1 MELIILKKT
10 LLIFIML
17 FALVLQPVSAAP
29 KSEPTPAPTP
39 AATASPT
46 PGPLTPLPEIHAG
59 AAILMDMK
67 TGRVL
72 YENNADEKMFPAS
85 TTKILTG
92 IMALESL
99 DMNTTLTATD
109 AAIAPITLEHS
120 SMGIYR
126 GEELTVEQL
135 IYGLLVHS
143 ANDAANVLAVNMGGS
158 IEGFA
163 AMMNEKAAEI
173 GAVNSHFVN
182 PHGFHDDNHYTTAR
196 DLALIAKYAMQ
207 NEKFR
212 EIVKTAKYVIPP
224 TNKYKTDR
232 NLITTNNLISK
243 YKTPANFYEYAT
255 GIKTGSTSQALNCLV
270 ASAKKDDNEF
280 ISVLM
285 KCPNQGT
292 GATAY
297 SFADTKALFEY
308 AFDNYKYTV
317 VTSAEDV
324 VSDSKVYEAKENA
337 RVALS
342 PKDEIASLLPKN
354 INLSNDIVI
363 DTVIDEEINAPIEK
377 GQVLGHAKY
386 SYNGEVLGETDLIAS
401 NAVERDNI
409 LFVIHKITN
418 TVKSPFFYI
427 PAIMLAAGGIII
439 RIRVVNNRRKK
450 RRNERARFR
459 NNTRY

>member
-1 MELIILKKT
+1 MKKYIFCIIMV
-10 LLIFIML
+10 LIFTMQSVYADTAQTTEPL
-17 FALVLQPVSAAP
+17 AP
-29 KSEPTPAPTP
+29 M
-39 AATASPT
+39 
-46 PGPLTPLPEIHAG
+46 PEIHAG
-59 AAILMDMK
+59 AWILMDMK
-67 TGRVL
+67 TERVL
-72 YENNADEKMFPAS
+72 FENNADEKVFPAS

-92 IMALESL
+92 IMALENL
-99 DMNTTLTATD
+99 DLSQTLTATE

-135 IYGLLVHS
+135 LYGLLVHS
-143 ANDAANVLAVNMGGS
+143 ANDAANVLAVAMGGS

-163 AMMNEKAAEI
+163 VMMNEKAAEL

-182 PHGFHDDNHYTTAR
+182 PHGFHEEDHYTTAR

-212 EIVKTAKYVIPP
+212 EIVMTTRYNIPP
-224 TNKYKTDR
+224 TNKYKTER

-243 YKTPANFYEYAT
+243 LKTTANFYSYAT

-270 ASAKKDDNEF
+270 ASAKKDGNEF
-280 ISVLM
+280 LSVLM

-292 GATAY
+292 GETAY

-308 AFDNYKYTV
+308 AFDIYKYTV
-317 VTSAEDV
+317 VVSPEDIV
-324 VSDSKVYEAKENA
+324 ADSKVNESKDNA

-354 INLSNDIVI
+354 IDLERDIVS
-363 DTVIDEEINAPIEK
+363 DVQIDENIEAPVEK
-377 GQVLGHAKY
+377 GDRLGYAKY
-386 SYNGEVLGETDLIAS
+386 SYKGEIIGETDLIAS
-401 NAVERDNI
+401 NSVERDNL

-418 TVKSPFFYI
+418 IITSPFFYI
-427 PAIMLAAGGIII
+427 PMALAAVCAIII
-439 RIRVVNNRRKK
+439 RIKVVNNRRKRRRHERK
-450 RRNERARFR
+450 RFN
-459 NNTRY
+459 RY

>member
-1 MELIILKKT
+1 MKKH
-10 LLIFIML
+10 IFIL
-17 FALVLQPVSAAP
+17 ILILTFAVNTVNTVTAAP
-29 KSEPTPAPTP
+29 EPSSPPAASASPAPTDEP
-39 AATASPT
+39 SPE
-46 PGPLTPLPEIHAG
+46 PLAPMPEIHAG
-59 AAILMDMK
+59 AWILVDMN

-72 YENNADEKMFPAS
+72 FEQNADEKMFPAS

-92 IMALESL
+92 IMALEML
-99 DMNTTLTATD
+99 DMNTVLTATE

-135 IYGLLVHS
+135 LYGLLVHS
-143 ANDAANVLAVNMGGS
+143 ANDAANVLAVAMGGS

-163 AMMNEKAAEI
+163 DMMNAKAAEL

-182 PHGFHDDNHYTTAR
+182 PHGFHEEDHYTTAR
-196 DLALIAKYAMQ
+196 DLSIIAKYAMQ

-212 EIVKTAKYVIPP
+212 EIVKTTRYNIPP
-224 TNKYKTDR
+224 TNKYKTER

-243 YKTPANFYEYAT
+243 FKTTANFYSYAT

-280 ISVLM
+280 LSVLM

-292 GATAY
+292 GETAY

-308 AFDNYKYTV
+308 AFDSYKYTV
-317 VTSAEDV
+317 IVSGEDIV
-324 VSDSKVYEAKENA
+324 ADSKVEESKDNA

-354 INLSNDIVI
+354 VNLSADIAV
-363 DTVIDEEINAPIEK
+363 DMQINENIEAPVEK
-377 GQVLGHAKY
+377 GEVLGHAKY
-386 SYNGEVLGETDLIAS
+386 VYNGELLGETDLVAS
-401 NAVERDNI
+401 NSVERDNL
-409 LFVIHKITN
+409 LFIIHKITGII
-418 TVKSPFFYI
+418 TSPFFYI
-427 PAIMLAAGGIII
+427 PVAMAVVGGIII
-439 RIRVVNNRRKK
+439 RIRIVNNRRK
-450 RRNERARFR
+450 RRRHERKRFR
-459 NNTRY
+459 NNRY